1 MALKRPEMG
10 SLIFPHK
17 FTNNEIFTN
26 NGIFDIQHQP
36 APMTLGV
43 PPMALGVPETDSTT
57 DYRHVQNPLLFF
69 RHQKTNSNS
78 PHNFNT
84 KWPRMQ
90 TNSRQIPS
98 FYEIDRISLK
108 NAPTVL
114 KVPESDSLMNLRHN
128 YDLLEIVFRPKPNSN
143 PKGATNTKI
152 HKISHISLN
161 ISPISLKV
169 PEMRP
174 PSFHRRRRRLRWL
187 RQRRR
192 PPMTSSG

>member
-1 MALKRPEMG
+1 MDLKRPEMG
-10 SLIFPHK
+10 SLISPHIIGTTSPNNRKFHQFPA
-17 FTNNEIFTN
+17 IFIISRT
-26 NGIFDIQHQP
+26 P
-36 APMTLGV
+36 SPMALEVLKPPPMTLGV
-43 PPMALGVPETDSTT
+43 PETESTT
-57 DYRHVQNPLLFF
+57 DSRHVYHPLLIF
-69 RHQKTNSNS
+69 RHQKPSPNS

-143 PKGATNTKI
+143 PNRVTTNTTI
-152 HKISHISLN
+152 HQ
-161 ISPISLKV
+161 ISPIFLNTGPIGLKV

-174 PSFHRRRRRLRWL
+174 PPFQ
-187 RQRRR
+187 RQRR
-192 PPMTSSG
+192 